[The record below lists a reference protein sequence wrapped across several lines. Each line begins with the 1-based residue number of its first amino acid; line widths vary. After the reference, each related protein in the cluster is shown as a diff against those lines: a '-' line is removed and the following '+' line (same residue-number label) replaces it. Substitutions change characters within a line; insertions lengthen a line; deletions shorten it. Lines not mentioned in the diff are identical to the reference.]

1 MGEKVVYLL
10 EDDKDI
16 SDLCVCAL
24 EIASIKCMAFYNIA
38 SFKKQVLEEKPD
50 LCILDIMLPDGNGL
64 DVLKELKN
72 NYPQMPVIM
81 LSALGSETQKVMG
94 LNLGADDYISK
105 PFGTMEFVARI
116 NANLR
121 RVSDNSITT
130 SNITIDPT
138 THSVK
143 LDDKEIILNKKEF
156 ELLHY
161 FIKNPNIVISR
172 ERLLESV
179 WGYETGQTRTV
190 DNHILRLRKLGF
202 IQIET
207 VFGIGYKFI
216 SK

>member
-1 MGEKVVYLL
+1 MNERIVYIL

-24 EIASIKCMAFYNIA
+24 EIAGIKSKAFYNIA
-38 SFKKQVLEEKPD
+38 SFKKGLLENIPN

-64 DVLKELKN
+64 DILSDLKN
-72 NYPQMPVIM
+72 KYPQMPVII
-81 LSALGSETQKVMG
+81 LSALGSETQKVKG

-105 PFGTMEFVARI
+105 PFGTMEFVARV

-121 RVSDNSITT
+121 RVSENAISS
-130 SNITIDPT
+130 SNIKIDPE

-143 LDDKEIILNKKEF
+143 LNDEEVMLNKKEF
-156 ELLHY
+156 ELLLY
-161 FIKNPNIVISR
+161 FVKNPNIVISR
-172 ERLLESV
+172 ERLLETV
-179 WGYETGQTRTV
+179 WGYDAGQTRTV
-190 DNHILRLRKLGF
+190 DNHVLRLRKLGF
-202 IQIET
+202 TQIET